1 MSVGQ
6 AAESVGQA
14 AEQQPLELPV
24 RSVTRGSVQRTAR
37 RLEALQG
44 YAFLA
49 PALVL
54 LLLFHLLPVFYALF
68 LSLFDARVFRDMWA
82 PGPFI
87 AAGNYGRLLSSSEF
101 AQSVVNTVWFAGITV
116 PLGIILA
123 VFFAQLLNARIWGR
137 TAYRVTYFLPY
148 VTSTVAAAVVWRWI
162 FQPRVGV
169 ANAVLAWLGLPG
181 QQWAD
186 EPRGVFHLVGQFV
199 GLPLEGWLAGPS
211 LALVTVAVVS
221 VWYSVGFNTVIALAG
236 LTTIPMDLYEAARI
250 DGAGRWH
257 LFRHI
262 TLPLLTPTLLFLL
275 IVETIRSFQSFD
287 FFYQMMAGIPVP
299 GAKVV
304 TIFLYQQGFKSFN
317 LGYAAAIGMVLF
329 LIIFALT
336 LVQFRATRSRVVY
349 AD

>member
-1 MSVGQ
+1 MTVSQ
-6 AAESVGQA
+6 AA
-14 AEQQPLELPV
+14 QPFKV
-24 RSVTRGSVQRTAR
+24 AVQVPASSTAQRAAR
-37 RLEALQG
+37 RWEAVQG
-44 YAFLA
+44 YGFLF
-49 PALVL
+49 PALLL
-54 LLLFHLLPVFYALF
+54 LLLFHVVPVFYALF
-68 LSLFDARVFRDMWA
+68 LSLFEARVFRDMWA

-87 AAGNYGRLLSSSEF
+87 GGGNYGRLLTNSEF
-101 AQSVVNTVWFAGITV
+101 GQSLANTVWFAGITV
-116 PLGIILA
+116 PLGLFLA
-123 VFFAQLLNARIWGR
+123 VLFAQLLNARIWGR
-137 TAYRVTYFLPY
+137 TGYRVTSFLPY

-162 FQPRVGV
+162 FQPRIGV
-169 ANAVLAWLGLPG
+169 ANAVIEWLGLPG

-186 EPRGVFHLVGQFV
+186 EPRGAFMLFGQWV
-199 GLPLEGWLAGPS
+199 GLPLDGWLGGPS
-211 LALVTVAVVS
+211 LALVTVALVS
-221 VWYSVGFNTVIALAG
+221 VWFSVGFNTVIALAG
-236 LTTIPMDLYEAARI
+236 LTTIPVDLYEAARI

-287 FFYQMMAGIPVP
+287 FFYQMMAAVPVP

-304 TIFLYQQGFKSFN
+304 TIYLYQQGFKSFN

-329 LIIFALT
+329 VIIFVLT

>member
-1 MSVGQ
+1 MTVGQ
-6 AAESVGQA
+6 AVEPRS
-14 AEQQPLELPV
+14 QPRDIVP
-24 RSVTRGSVQRTAR
+24 RARATRNTAQDKAR
-37 RLEALQG
+37 RWEAIQG
-44 YAFLA
+44 YGFLF
-49 PALVL
+49 PALLL

-68 LSLFDARVFRDMWA
+68 LSLFDARVFRDMWN

-87 AAGNYGRLLSSSEF
+87 GGGNYGRLLTSGEF
-101 AQSVVNTVWFAGITV
+101 AQSLGNTVWFAGITV
-116 PLGIILA
+116 PLGLILA
-123 VFFAQLLNARIWGR
+123 VLFAQLLNARIWGR
-137 TAYRVTYFLPY
+137 TGYRVTYFLPY

-169 ANAVLAWLGLPG
+169 ANSVMEWLGLPG

-186 EPRGVFHLVGQFV
+186 EPRGIFLLLGQFV
-199 GLPLEGWLAGPS
+199 GLPIDGWLSGPS
-211 LALVTVAVVS
+211 LALVTVALVS

-236 LTTIPMDLYEAARI
+236 LTTIPVDLYEAARI
-250 DGAGRWH
+250 DGAGRWR
-257 LFRHI
+257 LFRDI

-275 IVETIRSFQSFD
+275 VVETIRSFQSFD
-287 FFYQMMAGIPVP
+287 FFYQMMAAQPVP

-329 LIIFALT
+329 AIIFALT
-336 LVQFRATRSRVVY
+336 LLQFRATRSRVVY

>member
-1 MSVGQ
+1 MTVGQ
-6 AAESVGQA
+6 AVEPRSQPREVGQNLRA
-14 AEQQPLELPV
+14 DKKSSAQ
-24 RSVTRGSVQRTAR
+24 RSAR
-37 RLEALQG
+37 RWEAIQG
-44 YAFLA
+44 YGFLF

-68 LSLFDARVFRDMWA
+68 LSLFDARVFRDMWS

-87 AAGNYGRLLSSSEF
+87 GGGNYGRLLTSGEF
-101 AQSVVNTVWFAGITV
+101 AQSLGNTVWFAGITV
-116 PLGIILA
+116 PLGLILA
-123 VFFAQLLNARIWGR
+123 VLFAQLLNARIWGR
-137 TAYRVTYFLPY
+137 TGYRVTYFLPY

-169 ANAVLAWLGLPG
+169 ANSVLEWLGLPG

-186 EPRGVFHLVGQFV
+186 EPRGIFLLVGQFI
-199 GLPLEGWLAGPS
+199 GLPLDGWLSGPS
-211 LALVTVAVVS
+211 LALVTVALVS

-236 LTTIPMDLYEAARI
+236 LTTIPVDLYEAARI
-250 DGAGRWH
+250 DGAGRWR
-257 LFRHI
+257 LFRDI

-275 IVETIRSFQSFD
+275 VVETIRSFQSFD
-287 FFYQMMAGIPVP
+287 FFYQMMAAQPVP

-329 LIIFALT
+329 AIIFVLT
-336 LVQFRATRSRVVY
+336 LLQFRATRSRVVY

>member
-6 AAESVGQA
+6 AAE
-14 AEQQPLELPV
+14 PLP
-24 RSVTRGSVQRTAR
+24 RAR
-37 RLEALQG
+37 RHATRTPARSAAQLAARRWEAIQG
-44 YAFLA
+44 IAFLS
-49 PALVL
+49 PALLL
-54 LLLFHLLPVFYALF
+54 LLLFHLLPVAYALF

-87 AAGNYGRLLSSSEF
+87 GAGNYGRLLSSGEF
-101 AQSVVNTVWFAGITV
+101 GQSLLNTVWFAAITV
-116 PLGIILA
+116 PLGLLLA
-123 VFFAQLLNARIWGR
+123 VFFAQLLNARFRFR

-169 ANAVLAWLGLPG
+169 ANAVLEWFGLPA

-186 EPRGVFHLVGQFV
+186 EPRGVFLLIGQFV
-199 GLPLEGWLAGPS
+199 GLPFDGWLAGPS
-211 LALVTVAVVS
+211 LALVTVALVT

-236 LTTIPMDLYEAARI
+236 LTTIPQDLYEAARI
-250 DGAGRWH
+250 DGAGRWR

-287 FFYQMMAGIPVP
+287 FFYQMMAASPVP

-304 TIFLYQQGFKSFN
+304 TIYLYQQGFKSFN
-317 LGYAAAIGMVLF
+317 LGYAAAIGLVLF
-329 LIIFALT
+329 VIIFVLT
-336 LVQFRATRSRVVY
+336 LIQLRATRDRVVY

>member
-1 MSVGQ
+1 MTIGQ
-6 AAESVGQA
+6 AAER
-14 AEQQPLELPV
+14 LEL
-24 RSVTRGSVQRTAR
+24 RSRTRTTTAHRRAAR
-37 RLEALQG
+37 RWEALQG
-44 YAFLA
+44 YGLLL
-49 PALVL
+49 PALLL

-82 PGPFI
+82 PGRFVGS
-87 AAGNYGRLLSSSEF
+87 GNYGRLLSSGEF
-101 AQSVVNTVWFAGITV
+101 AQSLTSTVWFALLTV
-116 PLGIILA
+116 PLGLILA
-123 VFFAQLLNARIWGR
+123 VLFAQLLNARIWGR
-137 TAYRVTYFLPY
+137 TGYRVTYFLPY

-169 ANAVLAWLGLPG
+169 ANSVLEWLGLPG
-181 QQWAD
+181 QRWAD
-186 EPRGVFHLVGQFV
+186 EPRGVLQLLGQFA
-199 GLPLEGWLAGPS
+199 GIPLEGWLAGPS
-211 LALVTVAVVS
+211 LALVTIALVS

-236 LTTIPMDLYEAARI
+236 LTTIPQDLYEAARI

-275 IVETIRSFQSFD
+275 VVETIRSFQSFD
-287 FFYQMMAGIPVP
+287 FFYQMMAALPVP

-304 TIFLYQQGFKSFN
+304 TIYLYEQGFKSFN

-329 LIIFALT
+329 AIIFVLT

>member
-1 MSVGQ
+1 MTVGQ
-6 AAESVGQA
+6 AVEPLSKPHELAV
-14 AEQQPLELPV
+14 QP
-24 RSVTRGSVQRTAR
+24 RATSRASRAAR
-37 RLEALQG
+37 RWEAIQG
-44 YAFLA
+44 YGFLF
-49 PALVL
+49 PALLL

-68 LSLFDARVFRDMWA
+68 LSLFDARVFRDMWS

-87 AAGNYGRLLSSSEF
+87 GAGNYGRLLSSSEF
-101 AQSVVNTVWFAGITV
+101 AQSLGNTVWYAGITV
-116 PLGIILA
+116 PLGLFLA
-123 VFFAQLLNARIWGR
+123 VLFAQLLNARIWGR
-137 TAYRVTYFLPY
+137 TGYRVTYFLPY

-169 ANAVLAWLGLPG
+169 ANSVLEWLGLPG

-186 EPRGVFHLVGQFV
+186 EPRGIFLLFGQFV
-199 GLPLEGWLAGPS
+199 GLPLDGWFSGPS
-211 LALVTVAVVS
+211 LALVTVALVS

-236 LTTIPMDLYEAARI
+236 LTTIPVDLYEAARI
-250 DGAGRWH
+250 DGAGRWR
-257 LFRHI
+257 LFRDI

-275 IVETIRSFQSFD
+275 VIETIRSFQSFD
-287 FFYQMMAGIPVP
+287 FFYQMMAALPVP

-329 LIIFALT
+329 AIIFLLT
-336 LVQFRATRSRVVY
+336 LLQFRATRSRVVY

>member
-1 MSVGQ
+1 
-6 AAESVGQA
+6 
-14 AEQQPLELPV
+14 
-24 RSVTRGSVQRTAR
+24 
-37 RLEALQG
+37 
-44 YAFLA
+44 
-49 PALVL
+49 
-54 LLLFHLLPVFYALF
+54 
-68 LSLFDARVFRDMWA
+68 
-82 PGPFI
+82 
-87 AAGNYGRLLSSSEF
+87 
-101 AQSVVNTVWFAGITV
+101 
-116 PLGIILA
+116 
-123 VFFAQLLNARIWGR
+123 
-137 TAYRVTYFLPY
+137 

-169 ANAVLAWLGLPG
+169 ANAAMQWLGLPP

-186 EPRGVFHLVGQFV
+186 EPRGVFELIGQLV
-199 GLPLEGWLAGPS
+199 GLPLGGWLAGPS
-211 LALVTVAVVS
+211 LALVTVAIVS

-236 LTTIPMDLYEAARI
+236 LTTIPAELYEAARI
-250 DGAGRWH
+250 DGATRWH

-287 FFYQMMAGIPVP
+287 FFYQMMAGAPVP

-304 TIFLYQQGFKSFN
+304 TIYLYQQGFKSFN

-329 LIIFALT
+329 VIIFVLT